1 MTLLP
6 KFREQIHGAASRR
19 ARRHRRLSP
28 PAPRL
33 RATATGLPAI
43 ASILV
48 AIAVAVIALTA
59 LRHGHAATPVNTAGP
74 AGSSNPLMPA
84 TPGGVAGSEPR
95 VLSLA
100 SHPAG
105 HSIEDQAIALV
116 NLARQQAQASSPA
129 CGQQINPTPHT
140 SISEGRP
147 PASLLSMLGVLR
159 RQPTTAELAVSLP
172 TGAQEPGLLGPPG
185 AYTYYRRYVRLVDWP
200 HGVTMRITVGH
211 GHWSVPRDGQ
221 YPCID
226 AATKV
231 LRRIVVGQPA
241 KVANEA
247 LRLQLGYKLGP
258 QAERNNLL
266 LGFQGL
272 GGTAGIFNATAFR
285 SHGIQLEGG
294 SLTSPRGSVAH
305 YEWDIDGL
313 VPDGVTS
320 VTVKLFGRSD
330 HLGAL
335 GGPNAA
341 GDEGFAHPFEA
352 TVRVRENTFLVYTP
366 ADPNSAAHQQVIFN
380 RG

>member
-6 KFREQIHGAASRR
+6 KFRDQIHGAAARR
-19 ARRHRRLSP
+19 ARRHRRLLPS
-28 PAPRL
+28 APRL

-59 LRHGHAATPVNTAGP
+59 LRHGHGATPVNTAGSV
-74 AGSSNPLMPA
+74 GSTNPLMPA
-84 TPGGVAGSEPR
+84 TPAAVAGSDPR
-95 VLSLA
+95 VGRLA
-100 SHPAG
+100 SRPAG
-105 HSIEDQAIALV
+105 HSIEDRAIALV
-116 NLARQQAQASSPA
+116 NQARQQAQDSSPA
-129 CGQQINPTPHT
+129 CGQRMVPTPHT
-140 SISEGRP
+140 SISEGTP

-159 RQPTTAELAVSLP
+159 RPPTTAELAVSLP
-172 TGAQEPGLLGPPG
+172 TGAEEPGLLGPPG
-185 AYTYYRRYVRLVDWP
+185 VYTYYRRYVRLVDWP
-200 HGVTMRITVGH
+200 HGVTMRITVGY
-211 GHWSVPRDGQ
+211 GHWSVPLDGQ

-241 KVANEA
+241 KVAKEA
-247 LRLQLGYKLGP
+247 LRFQLGYKLGP
-258 QAERNNLL
+258 QVERNNIL

-272 GGTAGIFNATAFR
+272 GGTGGIFNPAQFR
-285 SHGIQLEGG
+285 AHGIQVEGG
-294 SLTSPRGSVAH
+294 SLTSPRGSAAH

-320 VTVKLFGRSD
+320 VTVKLSGRSD
-330 HLGAL
+330 HMGAF

-341 GDEGFAHPFEA
+341 GDEGFAHPFEV

-366 ADPNSAAHQQVIFN
+366 ADPNSAAQQQVIFN